1 MDATSALICMHNWES
16 VLNFCVFLRA
26 VLKKV
31 LSNLFFFFLL
41 LQVYCQIDEPRPL

>member
-1 MDATSALICMHNWES
+1 MDAISAFICMHNWGS

-31 LSNLFFFFLL
+31 LSNLVFFLL
-41 LQVYCQIDEPRPL
+41 LQVYCQIDGPRPL